1 MAYGAWRG
9 MVGTV
14 KPTKGS
20 GSLEELIRMLPDGIG
35 VIPLFNNIRH
45 GTIGE
50 FSDVLPSYEEKIA
63 ELAADKV
70 DVIHPAGTPPFMLL
84 GYRKEQELIAE
95 WEKKYG
101 VPIFTSGSNQVRAL
115 KALGVKKFVGIGYDF
130 EDTSIVARYFTDA
143 GFKVLGLERLP
154 VTMGGRRPA
163 LVARGLPA
171 DQAGLPGQS
180 RRRRASMSRAAR
192 SACWTSSRRSNRT
205 CRCPCCIP
213 ASPPP
218 GRSCCGCTCAS
229 RRPDYGR
236 LLAELPAG
244 ADPTEVSFTPA
255 DRPCSLA
262 RVITASRASCA
273 IRTIRA

>member
-45 GTIGE
+45 GTIAE
-50 FSDVLPSYEEKIA
+50 FRDVIPSYEEKVA

-70 DVIHPAGTPPFMLL
+70 DAIHPAGTPPFMLL
-84 GYRKEQELIAE
+84 GYRKEQELIAA

-115 KALGVKKFVGIGYDF
+115 KALGIKKFVGIGYDF

-143 GFKVLGLERLP
+143 GFNVLGLERLP
-154 VTMGGRRPA
+154 VRWEDVGQLSSHEVYRLTKQIFAAHPDAECIYVQGGKIRMLDIVETLERDLEVPV
-163 LVARGLPA
+163 LHPGVATAWEIMLRLKVREPR
-171 DQAGLPGQS
+171 AG
-180 RRRRASMSRAAR
+180 
-192 SACWTSSRRSNRT
+192 
-205 CRCPCCIP
+205 
-213 ASPPP
+213 
-218 GRSCCGCTCAS
+218 
-229 RRPDYGR
+229 YGR
-236 LLAELPAG
+236 LLAELPKG
-244 ADPTEVSFTPA
+244 
-255 DRPCSLA
+255 
-262 RVITASRASCA
+262 
-273 IRTIRA
+273 

>member
-35 VIPLFNNIRH
+35 VIPLFNNIQH

-50 FSDVLPSYEEKIA
+50 FSGVLPSYEEKIA
-63 ELAADKV
+63 ELAGDKV

-130 EDTSIVARYFTDA
+130 EDTSIIDRYFTDA

-154 VTMGGRRPA
+154 GRWEDIGT
-163 LVARGLPA
+163 V
-171 DQAGLPGQS
+171 
-180 RRRRASMSRAAR
+180 
-192 SACWTSSRRSNRT
+192 SSREVYRLIKQTYLKNPTADAIYVQGGKIRMLDIVELLEQDLQV
-205 CRCPCCIP
+205 PVLH
-213 ASPPP
+213 P
-218 GRSCCGCTCAS
+218 GVATAWEIMLRLHVREPKAG
-229 RRPDYGR
+229 YGR

-244 ADPTEVSFTPA
+244 
-255 DRPCSLA
+255 
-262 RVITASRASCA
+262 
-273 IRTIRA
+273 

>member
-35 VIPLFNNIRH
+35 VIPLFNNIQH

-50 FSDVLPSYEEKIA
+50 FSGVLPSYEEKVA
-63 ELAADKV
+63 ELAGDKV

-130 EDTSIVARYFTDA
+130 EDTSIVNRYFTDA

-154 VTMGGRRPA
+154 GQWEDIGRLSSREVYRLTKQIFLEQPGRRRHLCAGRQDPHARHRRAARTGPA
-163 LVARGLPA
+163 GARA
-171 DQAGLPGQS
+171 AS
-180 RRRRASMSRAAR
+180 RRRNRMGDHAAAAR
-192 SACWTSSRRSNRT
+192 ARAEGGLRPSAGGAAGGLRQDLMDKLVLAIPPSSHGQLRWS
-205 CRCPCCIP
+205 
-213 ASPPP
+213 
-218 GRSCCGCTCAS
+218 
-229 RRPDYGR
+229 
-236 LLAELPAG
+236 
-244 ADPTEVSFTPA
+244 
-255 DRPCSLA
+255 A
-262 RVITASRASCA
+262 RA
-273 IRTIRA
+273 